1 MPFVDLGH
9 LEPGARLG
17 LWEIREQ
24 ENWFLE
30 RVALSEEEAAQL
42 APIKGQRRV
51 EFLAARKLVHLL
63 SEARYRHPLVKD
75 PSGKP
80 HLPELSF
87 SVSISHSRGYAAAI
101 LAEGAVGID
110 IQHIVEKIGR
120 IAPRFLNPEEVSAIY
135 PDTRLEALHVY
146 WCAKEALFKAYGKG
160 QVDFCRHLRVLPF
173 TYGAAGGRFSGQIL
187 KDSTIRTFTL
197 RYLRMNGHMLVWAM
211 EKTPATPDL
220 LLQ

>member
-1 MPFVDLGH
+1 MPLLDLGH
-9 LEPGARLG
+9 LEPGVRLG
-17 LWEIREQ
+17 LWEIREP

-30 RVALSEEEAAQL
+30 RLALSEDEAAQL
-42 APIKGQRRV
+42 APIKGHRRV

-63 SEARYRHPLVKD
+63 SEMPDRHPLVKD

-120 IAPRFLNPEEVSAIY
+120 IAPKFLSQEEASAIG
-135 PDTRLEALHVY
+135 PDARLEALHVY

-160 QVDFCRHLRVLPF
+160 EVDFRHDLRVLPF
-173 TYGAAGGRFSGQIL
+173 TYGSAGVHFIGQIL
-187 KDSTIRTFTL
+187 KDQAVRTFNL
-197 RYLRMNGHMLVWAM
+197 RYLRMNEHMLVWAM
-211 EKTPATPDL
+211 EASVTPNL
-220 LLQ
+220 LRQ